1 METIEQ
7 AFSDS
12 EGNHL
17 LVALYFCD
25 NDYKQNALQIPEQY
39 ADVEIVDINIEKA
52 LLDKPIHPSA
62 FFKMSSWLLKLFEE
76 HEDTIFTFIC
86 SIDDIDSNHPDDS
99 PQVYRWNLFNRLYQ
113 RMAGK
118 VKINI
123 QDVIV
128 GPEGFQSFGRAFY
141 HDKHAAIIHIV
152 AAHLQEK

>member
-123 QDVIV
+123 LDVMV
-128 GPEGFQSFGRAFY
+128 GPEEFLSFGRAFY